1 MAVRLASLDPDIYDL
16 DDTVVE
22 ESTNIKEEINFIETD
37 AQVVSEDLISSFEDF
52 SGQRLYDGD
61 ERKIFLQGFAYVLID
76 IMNYINET
84 GRQNLLEYASDTR
97 LDALGDL
104 YGNAR
109 LQATKA
115 KTTIK
120 FSIVISPT
128 DHDII
133 VPKGTRV
140 TTDGKIF
147 FATDKSITFPIKTS
161 TLSQTVSA
169 TATEAGSSYNN
180 IGIGELNKLVDGV
193 EFIQSVENTTI
204 TSGGSDVETDEE
216 YKERLKL
223 SPFAFSVAG
232 PSNAYKMIA
241 LAVSQDI
248 QDVSVYSPSAGVVE
262 IAVVKDGGVIPES
275 EDTIL
280 DEVLEACSAK
290 DRRPLTDK
298 VQVVPATASN
308 TSVNVKY
315 FVANDDTS
323 VIAAVTQ
330 AVEEYK
336 KWQTEK
342 IGRDINPDQLKKMM
356 MDAGAA
362 RIDITAPVYTQLT
375 DKQIAQFTSTSV
387 TYGGSITV

>member
-1 MAVRLASLDPDIYDL
+1 MAIRLASLDPDIYDL

-109 LQATKA
+109 LQATKS

-147 FATDKSITFPIKTS
+147 FATDKSITFPI
-161 TLSQTVSA
+161 
-169 TATEAGSSYNN
+169 
-180 IGIGELNKLVDGV
+180 
-193 EFIQSVENTTI
+193 
-204 TSGGSDVETDEE
+204 
-216 YKERLKL
+216 R
-223 SPFAFSVAG
+223 
-232 PSNAYKMIA
+232 
-241 LAVSQDI
+241 
-248 QDVSVYSPSAGVVE
+248 
-262 IAVVKDGGVIPES
+262 
-275 EDTIL
+275 
-280 DEVLEACSAK
+280 
-290 DRRPLTDK
+290 
-298 VQVVPATASN
+298 
-308 TSVNVKY
+308 
-315 FVANDDTS
+315 
-323 VIAAVTQ
+323 
-330 AVEEYK
+330 
-336 KWQTEK
+336 
-342 IGRDINPDQLKKMM
+342 
-356 MDAGAA
+356 
-362 RIDITAPVYTQLT
+362 
-375 DKQIAQFTSTSV
+375 
-387 TYGGSITV
+387 